1 MRRAFYII
9 IWALLPIVSHAQS
22 IADLTRK
29 AEIEKNPLHIYS
41 NIGDYNNGLYIVRKD
56 NDEEGTYAYGVVNN
70 GGTVYIPVEYNRIEF
85 TNEYGAYEDNV
96 YKCEKN
102 GKWGLVSSTNGTLLP
117 CEYNSLSNKGNGIW
131 RTFKNGKYGYVQL
144 NRLSSITTLIPC
156 IYESLGDYSS
166 DSYIHATLKGKKGM
180 IDGQNKIIIPFEYSK
195 VGNPCHTSNGNSIV
209 WVEKDGKL
217 GIYND
222 DGKELQ
228 PCDIDKAYI
237 LTEYNSIELSYTD
250 CPSTDYIYI
259 VRNGLTGLISGSTF
273 ETIIPCMYEHLSPIK
288 SNKAFYK
295 VNGKWGIIDTS
306 NKTIQLAIY
315 DNVEIDGSTL
325 SEQKMPSMAFQ
336 SNMYVLNNGKV
347 GMLKANGEDFIPV
360 KYDSLGMYSDNMLV
374 AKVGD
379 KYGFLNEEGKE
390 SVPFVYSQA
399 HNYSE
404 GLAAVVNENGKYL
417 FIDKSG
423 NVTIKPKEYDRVDNF
438 QNGTCKVYRKDKVWE
453 IDREGKKVKDSTKKL
468 EEDNVHEGSDH
479 DDIYVEN
486 TNCGNN
492 NDTTNTLTP
501 NIISTLN
508 FNDKI
513 FQHQHT
519 RADNVM
525 PHDKNKDKTELK
537 YDEIS
542 DLKKQKP
549 NGRITKID
557 CSRYNDK
564 DDDIQLSQQFSQN
577 ICKYDEVLD
586 NFSDGLLPVTK
597 NKKLGYINAKGEEV
611 IPCTLKYYI
620 EPGMDDG
627 FVIFGRFKE
636 GLAKVCSFDGESG
649 AEESFGAKNIKFGYM
664 DKMGKIII
672 PPIYQTAGDFS
683 EGKAYVS
690 SETFNGFIDTTG
702 KKLFEIKGMID
713 RNLEFVDG
721 MLMTTDTD
729 NNQYLF
735 YNSEGKVVL
744 KISMDKYWTLS
755 NFHEGLAYFEH
766 YDNINDCIDRKGF
779 IDKNGIEVLNL
790 TEYKIINSFSEG
802 LAAVSKDGNKFGF
815 INTKGEIVIPCQY
828 EGYSTE
834 GDMLEFNDFHDGVCL
849 VQTQNIYINKKNEI
863 VLRVKKGVN
872 CSDMSKGLALIN
884 EYNSGTNIS
893 TYGIVC
899 LNGYNTLD
907 HQDNDLALQRIES
920 LKVQQKIEAEK
931 SRKEQEERDLE
942 EKRRIEERRR
952 IEEIQKQNSL
962 QLGAIPNK
970 FTSYADVFK
979 LIYPS
984 KKFYFNRA
992 SSIYGIDVWFK
1003 GYLEIRANKDNG
1015 TLSIFANG
1023 IKISELY
1030 NRGKNYESVDVKDKM
1045 VRLFV
1050 RDSYDDYPLIIHL
1063 SDSKENKPYIYF
1075 EPRRGTDFRGDFDI
1089 RYRNR
1094 VLWQW
1099 VEPDVGSNSAHIIFH
1114 PTSEVEPTPIRYV
1127 MK

>member
-1 MRRAFYII
+1 MRRVLYII
-9 IWALLPIVSHAQS
+9 ILALLPMVSYAQS

-56 NDEEGTYAYGVVNN
+56 NNEECTYAYGVVNE
-70 GGTVYIPVEYNRIEF
+70 GGTVYIPVEYDQIEF

-117 CEYNSLSNKGNGIW
+117 CEYSSLSNKGNGIW
-131 RTFKNGKYGYVQL
+131 RTCKSGKYGYVQL
-144 NRLSSITTLIPC
+144 NGTSSITTLIPC

-180 IDGQNKIIIPFEYSK
+180 IDSKNKTIIPFEYSN
-195 VGNPCHTSNGNSIV
+195 VGNPCHTSNGYSII

-273 ETIIPCMYEHLSPIK
+273 ETIIPCMYEYLSPIK
-288 SNKAFYK
+288 TSKAFYK
-295 VNGKWGIIDTS
+295 ANGKWGIIDTN

-336 SNMYVLNNGKV
+336 SNMYVRNHGKE

-360 KYDSLGMYSDNMLV
+360 KYDSLGMYSENMLV
-374 AKVGD
+374 SKVGD

-404 GLAAVVNENGKYL
+404 GLAAVVDEHGKFL
-417 FIDKSG
+417 FIDKLG
-423 NVTIKPKEYDRVDNF
+423 NVAIKPKKYDRVDDF

-453 IDREGKKVKDSTKKL
+453 IDREGKKVKNSKKKV
-468 EEDNVHEGSDH
+468 EVGNVDENKSN
-479 DDIYVEN
+479 DDMYVEN
-486 TNCGNN
+486 CENVS
-492 NDTTNTLTP
+492 DTNTVYDKDLASTP
-501 NIISTLN
+501 TVISTS
-508 FNDKI
+508 
-513 FQHQHT
+513 Q
-519 RADNVM
+519 
-525 PHDKNKDKTELK
+525 
-537 YDEIS
+537 
-542 DLKKQKP
+542 P
-549 NGRITKID
+549 N
-557 CSRYNDK
+557 N
-564 DDDIQLSQQFSQN
+564 IQLSQNFSSN
-577 ICKYDEVLD
+577 ISKYDAVLG

-597 NKKLGYINAKGEEV
+597 NKKLGYINAEGEEV
-611 IPCTLKYYI
+611 IPCTKKYYI

-627 FVIFGRFKE
+627 IVKYGSFHD
-636 GLAKVCSFDGESG
+636 GLAQVYSFEGESG
-649 AEESFGAKNIKFGYM
+649 AIESQGAKNIKIGYM
-664 DKMGKIII
+664 NKLGETVI
-672 PPIYQTAGDFS
+672 PAIYDYADDFS
-683 EGKAYVS
+683 EGKAYVRS
-690 SETFNGFIDTTG
+690 NDFQGFIDTTG
-702 KKLFEIKGMID
+702 KRLFQCKQSPNDMY
-713 RNLEFVDG
+713 FSDG
-721 MLMTTDTD
+721 LVLIFDYD
-729 NNQYLF
+729 DGKYIF
-735 YNSEGKVVL
+735 YNSEGKIAL
-744 KISMDKYWTLS
+744 EIPTDKYSELHGF
-755 NFHEGLAYFEH
+755 NDGLAYYEK
-766 YDNINDCIDRKGF
+766 INNETGGIGEKGF
-779 IDKNGIEVLNL
+779 IDKSGKEVLVLSEFYIVND
-790 TEYKIINSFSEG
+790 FSEG
-802 LAAVSKDGNKFGF
+802 LASVSKDGEMYGF
-815 INTKGEIVIPCQY
+815 INTKGDLVIPCKY
-828 EGYSTE
+828 KGYIDE
-834 GDMLEFNDFHDGVCL
+834 GDIRYFHDFHDGVCL
-849 VQTQNIYINKKNEI
+849 IAAEDSLYFINKKNEV
-863 VLRVKKGVN
+863 VLNINKN
-872 CSDMSKGLALIN
+872 LSCSDMDSGVALVT
-884 EYNSGTNIS
+884 EYDNATNIS

-899 LNGYNTLD
+899 INGYNTLD

-1075 EPRRGTDFRGDFDI
+1075 EPMRGTDFRGDFDI

>member
-1 MRRAFYII
+1 M
-9 IWALLPIVSHAQS
+9 
-22 IADLTRK
+22 
-29 AEIEKNPLHIYS
+29 
-41 NIGDYNNGLYIVRKD
+41 
-56 NDEEGTYAYGVVNN
+56 
-70 GGTVYIPVEYNRIEF
+70 
-85 TNEYGAYEDNV
+85 
-96 YKCEKN
+96 
-102 GKWGLVSSTNGTLLP
+102 
-117 CEYNSLSNKGNGIW
+117 
-131 RTFKNGKYGYVQL
+131 
-144 NRLSSITTLIPC
+144 IPC
-156 IYESLGDYSS
+156 IYESLGAYSS

-180 IDGQNKIIIPFEYSK
+180 IDSKNKIIIPFEYSN
-195 VGNPCHTSNGNSIV
+195 VGNPCHTSNGYSII

-273 ETIIPCMYEHLSPIK
+273 ETIIPCMYEYLSPIK
-288 SNKAFYK
+288 TSKAFYK
-295 VNGKWGIIDTS
+295 ANGKWGIIDTN

-336 SNMYVLNNGKV
+336 SNMYVRNNGKV

-379 KYGFLNEEGKE
+379 KYGFFNEEGKE
-390 SVPFVYSQA
+390 TVPFVYSQA
-399 HNYSE
+399 HDYSE
-404 GLAAVVNENGKYL
+404 GLAAVVDEHGKFL
-417 FIDKSG
+417 FIDKLG
-423 NVTIKPKEYDRVDNF
+423 NVAIKPKKYDRVDDF
-438 QNGTCKVYRKDKVWE
+438 QNGTCIVYRKDKVWE
-453 IDREGKKVKDSTKKL
+453 IDREGKKVKNSKKKV
-468 EEDNVHEGSDH
+468 EVGNVDENKSN
-479 DDIYVEN
+479 DDMYVEN
-486 TNCGNN
+486 CENVS
-492 NDTTNTLTP
+492 DTNTVYDKDLASTP
-501 NIISTLN
+501 TVISTS
-508 FNDKI
+508 
-513 FQHQHT
+513 Q
-519 RADNVM
+519 
-525 PHDKNKDKTELK
+525 
-537 YDEIS
+537 
-542 DLKKQKP
+542 P
-549 NGRITKID
+549 N
-557 CSRYNDK
+557 N
-564 DDDIQLSQQFSQN
+564 IQLSQNFSSN
-577 ICKYDEVLD
+577 ISKYDAVLG

-597 NKKLGYINAKGEEV
+597 NKKLGYINAEGEEV
-611 IPCTLKYYI
+611 IPCTKKYYI

-627 FVIFGRFKE
+627 IVKYGSFHD
-636 GLAKVCSFDGESG
+636 GLAQVYSFEGESG
-649 AEESFGAKNIKFGYM
+649 AIESQGAKNIKIGYM
-664 DKMGKIII
+664 NKLGETVI
-672 PPIYQTAGDFS
+672 PAIYDYADDFS
-683 EGKAYVS
+683 EGKAYVRS
-690 SETFNGFIDTTG
+690 NDFQGFIDTTG
-702 KKLFEIKGMID
+702 KRLFQCKQSPNDMY
-713 RNLEFVDG
+713 FSDG
-721 MLMTTDTD
+721 LVLIFDYD
-729 NNQYLF
+729 DGKYIF
-735 YNSEGKVVL
+735 YNSEGKIAL
-744 KISMDKYWTLS
+744 EIPTDKYSELHGF
-755 NFHEGLAYFEH
+755 NDGLAYYEK
-766 YDNINDCIDRKGF
+766 INNETGGIGEKGF
-779 IDKNGIEVLNL
+779 IDKSGKEVLVLSEFYIVND
-790 TEYKIINSFSEG
+790 FSEG
-802 LAAVSKDGNKFGF
+802 LASVSKDGEMYGF
-815 INTKGEIVIPCQY
+815 INTKGDLVIPCKY
-828 EGYSTE
+828 KGYIDE
-834 GDMLEFNDFHDGVCL
+834 GDIRYFHDFHDGVCL
-849 VQTQNIYINKKNEI
+849 IAAEDSLYFINKKNEV
-863 VLRVKKGVN
+863 VLNINKN
-872 CSDMSKGLALIN
+872 LSCSDMDSGVALVT
-884 EYNSGTNIS
+884 EYDNATNIS

-899 LNGYNTLD
+899 INSYNTLD

-1003 GYLEIRANKDNG
+1003 VYLEIRANKDNG

-1075 EPRRGTDFRGDFDI
+1075 EPMRGTDFRGDFDI

>member
-336 SNMYVLNNGKV
+336 SNMYVRNNGKV

-438 QNGTCKVYRKDKVWE
+438 QNGACKVYRKDKVWE

-468 EEDNVHEGSDH
+468 EADDTHEGSGN
-479 DDIYVEN
+479 DDMYVEN
-486 TNCGNN
+486 TNYSNGI
-492 NDTTNTLTP
+492 DTNNTLTP
-501 NIISTLN
+501 NITPTLN
-508 FNDKI
+508 FNDKF
-513 FQHQHT
+513 FQHQQIKT
-519 RADNVM
+519 DNVI
-525 PHDKNKDKTELK
+525 PNNKNKDETELK

-542 DLKKQKP
+542 DLKRQKL
-549 NGRITKID
+549 NGRIKKIGCSSYNEKDDPNGLGHGLDSYEFEYDNNGMLTKYSYEAPYVGDITFH
-557 CSRYNDK
+557 YNNGKLISSSGYLGGSSFLYQKKDKTTVDIIERDK
-564 DDDIQLSQQFSQN
+564 DGGKRIVMTLNFYPNGVIKQKRILSSLVDPYN
-577 ICKYDEVLD
+577 KETVIRYD
-586 NFSDGLLPVTK
+586 T
-597 NKKLGYINAKGEEV
+597 
-611 IPCTLKYYI
+611 
-620 EPGMDDG
+620 
-627 FVIFGRFKE
+627 
-636 GLAKVCSFDGESG
+636 
-649 AEESFGAKNIKFGYM
+649 
-664 DKMGKIII
+664 
-672 PPIYQTAGDFS
+672 
-683 EGKAYVS
+683 
-690 SETFNGFIDTTG
+690 
-702 KKLFEIKGMID
+702 
-713 RNLEFVDG
+713 
-721 MLMTTDTD
+721 
-729 NNQYLF
+729 
-735 YNSEGKVVL
+735 
-744 KISMDKYWTLS
+744 
-755 NFHEGLAYFEH
+755 
-766 YDNINDCIDRKGF
+766 
-779 IDKNGIEVLNL
+779 NGIEIDDMPS
-790 TEYKIINSFSEG
+790 Y
-802 LAAVSKDGNKFGF
+802 
-815 INTKGEIVIPCQY
+815 GEI
-828 EGYSTE
+828 
-834 GDMLEFNDFHDGVCL
+834 
-849 VQTQNIYINKKNEI
+849 
-863 VLRVKKGVN
+863 
-872 CSDMSKGLALIN
+872 
-884 EYNSGTNIS
+884 IS
-893 TYGIVC
+893 
-899 LNGYNTLD
+899 
-907 HQDNDLALQRIES
+907 
-920 LKVQQKIEAEK
+920 
-931 SRKEQEERDLE
+931 
-942 EKRRIEERRR
+942 EKRDSHNNWTKRIFRDGREVIRD
-952 IEEIQKQNSL
+952 IE
-962 QLGAIPNK
+962 
-970 FTSYADVFK
+970 Y
-979 LIYPS
+979 Y
-984 KKFYFNRA
+984 
-992 SSIYGIDVWFK
+992 
-1003 GYLEIRANKDNG
+1003 
-1015 TLSIFANG
+1015 
-1023 IKISELY
+1023 
-1030 NRGKNYESVDVKDKM
+1030 
-1045 VRLFV
+1045 
-1050 RDSYDDYPLIIHL
+1050 
-1063 SDSKENKPYIYF
+1063 
-1075 EPRRGTDFRGDFDI
+1075 
-1089 RYRNR
+1089 
-1094 VLWQW
+1094 
-1099 VEPDVGSNSAHIIFH
+1099 
-1114 PTSEVEPTPIRYV
+1114 
-1127 MK
+1127 

>member
-9 IWALLPIVSHAQS
+9 ILALLPIVSHAQS

-56 NDEEGTYAYGVVNN
+56 NDEKGTYAYGVVND

-156 IYESLGDYSS
+156 IYESLGDYST
-166 DSYIHATLKGKKGM
+166 DSHIHATLKGKKGM

-315 DNVEIDGSTL
+315 YDNVEIDGSTL

-336 SNMYVLNNGKV
+336 SNMYVCNNGKV

-404 GLAAVVNENGKYL
+404 GLAAVVDEHGKFL
-417 FIDKSG
+417 FIDKLG
-423 NVTIKPKEYDRVDNF
+423 NIAIKPKEYDRVDDF

-453 IDREGKKVKDSTKKL
+453 IDREGKKVKDSKKKV
-468 EEDNVHEGSDH
+468 EVGNVDENKSN
-479 DDIYVEN
+479 DDMYVEN
-486 TNCGNN
+486 SENVS
-492 NDTTNTLTP
+492 DTNTVYDKDLASTP
-501 NIISTLN
+501 TVISTS
-508 FNDKI
+508 
-513 FQHQHT
+513 Q
-519 RADNVM
+519 
-525 PHDKNKDKTELK
+525 
-537 YDEIS
+537 
-542 DLKKQKP
+542 P
-549 NGRITKID
+549 N
-557 CSRYNDK
+557 N
-564 DDDIQLSQQFSQN
+564 IQLSQDFSSN
-577 ICKYDEVLD
+577 ISKYDAVLG

-597 NKKLGYINAKGEEV
+597 NKKLGYINAEGEEV
-611 IPCTLKYYI
+611 IPCTKKYYI

-627 FVIFGRFKE
+627 IVKYGSFHD
-636 GLAKVCSFDGESG
+636 GLAQVYSFEGESG
-649 AEESFGAKNIKFGYM
+649 AIEFQGAKNIKIGYM
-664 DKMGKIII
+664 NKLGETVI
-672 PPIYQTAGDFS
+672 PAIYDYADDFS
-683 EGKAYVS
+683 EGKAYVRS
-690 SETFNGFIDTTG
+690 NDFQGFIDTTG
-702 KKLFEIKGMID
+702 KRLFQCKQSPADM
-713 RNLEFVDG
+713 FFSDG
-721 MLMTTDTD
+721 LVLISDYD
-729 NNQYLF
+729 DGKYIF
-735 YNSEGKVVL
+735 YNSEGKIAL
-744 KISMDKYWTLS
+744 EIPTDKYFRLHGF
-755 NFHEGLAYFEH
+755 NDGLAYYEK
-766 YDNINDCIDRKGF
+766 INNETGGISEKGF
-779 IDKNGIEVLNL
+779 IDKSGKEVLVLSEFHIVND
-790 TEYKIINSFSEG
+790 FSEG
-802 LAAVSKDGNKFGF
+802 LASVSKDGEMYGF
-815 INTKGEIVIPCQY
+815 INTKGDLVIPCKY
-828 EGYSTE
+828 KGYIDE
-834 GDMLEFNDFHDGVCL
+834 GDIRYFHDFHDGVCL
-849 VQTQNIYINKKNEI
+849 IEAEDSLYFINKKNEV
-863 VLRVKKGVN
+863 VLNIKKGLL
-872 CSDMSKGLALIN
+872 CSDMDSGVALVT
-884 EYNSGTNIS
+884 EYNNATNIS

-942 EKRRIEERRR
+942 EKRR

-1063 SDSKENKPYIYF
+1063 SDSKENKPYN
-1075 EPRRGTDFRGDFDI
+1075 TL
-1089 RYRNR
+1089 N
-1094 VLWQW
+1094 Q
-1099 VEPDVGSNSAHIIFH
+1099 
-1114 PTSEVEPTPIRYV
+1114 
-1127 MK
+1127 

>member
-1 MRRAFYII
+1 MRRVLYII
-9 IWALLPIVSHAQS
+9 ILALFPMVSYAQS
-22 IADLTRK
+22 IADLARK

-56 NDEEGTYAYGVVNN
+56 NDEKGTYAYGVVND

-156 IYESLGDYSS
+156 IYESLGDYST
-166 DSYIHATLKGKKGM
+166 DSHIHATLKGKKGM

-336 SNMYVLNNGKV
+336 SNMYVCNNGKV

-404 GLAAVVNENGKYL
+404 GLAAVVDEHGKFL
-417 FIDKSG
+417 FIDKLG
-423 NVTIKPKEYDRVDNF
+423 NIAIKPKEYDRVDDF

-453 IDREGKKVKDSTKKL
+453 IDREGKKVKDSKKKV
-468 EEDNVHEGSDH
+468 EVGNVDENKSN
-479 DDIYVEN
+479 DDMYVEN
-486 TNCGNN
+486 SENVS
-492 NDTTNTLTP
+492 DTNTVYDKDLASTP
-501 NIISTLN
+501 TVISTS
-508 FNDKI
+508 
-513 FQHQHT
+513 Q
-519 RADNVM
+519 
-525 PHDKNKDKTELK
+525 
-537 YDEIS
+537 
-542 DLKKQKP
+542 P
-549 NGRITKID
+549 N
-557 CSRYNDK
+557 N
-564 DDDIQLSQQFSQN
+564 IQLSQNFSSN
-577 ICKYDEVLD
+577 ISKYDAVLG

-597 NKKLGYINAKGEEV
+597 NKKLGYINAEGEEV
-611 IPCTLKYYI
+611 IPCTKKYYI

-627 FVIFGRFKE
+627 IVKYGSFHD
-636 GLAKVCSFDGESG
+636 GLAQVYSFEGESG
-649 AEESFGAKNIKFGYM
+649 AIEFQGAKNIKIGYM
-664 DKMGKIII
+664 NKLGETVI
-672 PPIYQTAGDFS
+672 PAIYDYADDFS
-683 EGKAYVS
+683 DGKAYVRS
-690 SETFNGFIDTTG
+690 NDFQGFIDTTG
-702 KKLFEIKGMID
+702 KRLFQCKQSPADM
-713 RNLEFVDG
+713 FFSDG
-721 MLMTTDTD
+721 LVLISDYD
-729 NNQYLF
+729 AGKYIF
-735 YNSEGKVVL
+735 YNSEGKIAL
-744 KISMDKYWTLS
+744 EIPTDKYFRLHGF
-755 NFHEGLAYFEH
+755 NDGLAYYEK
-766 YDNINDCIDRKGF
+766 INNETGGISEKGF
-779 IDKNGIEVLNL
+779 IDKSGKEVLVLSEFHIVND
-790 TEYKIINSFSEG
+790 FSEG
-802 LAAVSKDGNKFGF
+802 LASVSKDGEMYGF
-815 INTKGEIVIPCQY
+815 INTKGDLVIPCKY
-828 EGYSTE
+828 KGYIDE
-834 GDMLEFNDFHDGVCL
+834 GDIRYFHDFHDGVCL
-849 VQTQNIYINKKNEI
+849 IEAEDSLYFINKKNEV
-863 VLRVKKGVN
+863 VLNIKKGLL
-872 CSDMSKGLALIN
+872 CSDMDSGVALVT
-884 EYNSGTNIS
+884 EYNNATNIS

-931 SRKEQEERDLE
+931 SHKEQEERDLE

-1030 NRGKNYESVDVKDKM
+1030 NRGKK
-1045 VRLFV
+1045 L
-1050 RDSYDDYPLIIHL
+1050 
-1063 SDSKENKPYIYF
+1063 
-1075 EPRRGTDFRGDFDI
+1075 
-1089 RYRNR
+1089 
-1094 VLWQW
+1094 
-1099 VEPDVGSNSAHIIFH
+1099 
-1114 PTSEVEPTPIRYV
+1114 
-1127 MK
+1127 

>member
-1 MRRAFYII
+1 MRRAFYINI
-9 IWALLPIVSHAQS
+9 LALLPIVSHAQS

-56 NDEEGTYAYGVVNN
+56 NDEKGTYAYGVVND

-156 IYESLGDYSS
+156 IYESLGDYST
-166 DSYIHATLKGKKGM
+166 DSHIHATLKGKKGM

-336 SNMYVLNNGKV
+336 SNMYVCNNGKV

-404 GLAAVVNENGKYL
+404 GLAAVVDEHGKFL
-417 FIDKSG
+417 FIDKLG
-423 NVTIKPKEYDRVDNF
+423 NIAIKPKEYDRVDDF

-453 IDREGKKVKDSTKKL
+453 IDREGKKVKDSKKKV
-468 EEDNVHEGSDH
+468 EVGNVDENKSN
-479 DDIYVEN
+479 DDMYVEN
-486 TNCGNN
+486 SENVS
-492 NDTTNTLTP
+492 DTNTVYDKDLASTP
-501 NIISTLN
+501 TVISTS
-508 FNDKI
+508 
-513 FQHQHT
+513 Q
-519 RADNVM
+519 
-525 PHDKNKDKTELK
+525 
-537 YDEIS
+537 
-542 DLKKQKP
+542 P
-549 NGRITKID
+549 N
-557 CSRYNDK
+557 N
-564 DDDIQLSQQFSQN
+564 IQLSQNFSSN
-577 ICKYDEVLD
+577 ISKYDAVLG

-597 NKKLGYINAKGEEV
+597 NKKLGYINAEGEEV
-611 IPCTLKYYI
+611 IPCTKKYYI

-627 FVIFGRFKE
+627 IVKYGSFHD
-636 GLAKVCSFDGESG
+636 GLAQVYSFEGESG
-649 AEESFGAKNIKFGYM
+649 AIEFQGAKNIKIGYM
-664 DKMGKIII
+664 NKLGETVI
-672 PPIYQTAGDFS
+672 PAIYDYADDFS
-683 EGKAYVS
+683 EGKAYVRS
-690 SETFNGFIDTTG
+690 NDFQGFIDTTG
-702 KKLFEIKGMID
+702 KRLFQCKQSPADM
-713 RNLEFVDG
+713 FFSDG
-721 MLMTTDTD
+721 LVLISDYD
-729 NNQYLF
+729 DGKYIF
-735 YNSEGKVVL
+735 YNSEGKIAL
-744 KISMDKYWTLS
+744 EIPTDKYFRLHGF
-755 NFHEGLAYFEH
+755 NDGLAYYEK
-766 YDNINDCIDRKGF
+766 INNETGGISEKGF
-779 IDKNGIEVLNL
+779 IDKSGKEVLVLSEFHIVND
-790 TEYKIINSFSEG
+790 FSEG
-802 LAAVSKDGNKFGF
+802 LASVSKDGEMYGF
-815 INTKGEIVIPCQY
+815 INTKGDLVIPCKY
-828 EGYSTE
+828 KGYIDE
-834 GDMLEFNDFHDGVCL
+834 GDIRYFHDFHDGVCL
-849 VQTQNIYINKKNEI
+849 IEAEDSLYFINKKNEV
-863 VLRVKKGVN
+863 VLNIKKGLL
-872 CSDMSKGLALIN
+872 CSDMDSGVALVT
-884 EYNSGTNIS
+884 EYNNATNIS

-1075 EPRRGTDFRGDFDI
+1075 EPMRGTDFRGDFDI

>member
-9 IWALLPIVSHAQS
+9 ILALLPIVSHAQS

-195 VGNPCHTSNGNSIV
+195 IGNPCQTSNGYSII

-336 SNMYVLNNGKV
+336 SNMYVRNNGKV

-468 EEDNVHEGSDH
+468 EADDTHEGSGN
-479 DDIYVEN
+479 DDMYVEN
-486 TNCGNN
+486 TNYSNGI
-492 NDTTNTLTP
+492 DTNNTLTP
-501 NIISTLN
+501 NITPTLN
-508 FNDKI
+508 FNDKF
-513 FQHQHT
+513 FQHQQIKT
-519 RADNVM
+519 DNVI
-525 PHDKNKDKTELK
+525 PNNKNKDETELK

-542 DLKKQKP
+542 DLKRQKL
-549 NGRITKID
+549 NGRIKKIGCSSYNEKDDPNGLGHGLDSYEFEYDNNGMLTKYSYEAPYVGDITFH
-557 CSRYNDK
+557 YNNGKLISSSGYLGGSSFLYQKKDKTTVDIIERDK
-564 DDDIQLSQQFSQN
+564 DGGKRIVMTLNFYPNGVIKQKRILSSLVDPYN
-577 ICKYDEVLD
+577 KETVIRYD
-586 NFSDGLLPVTK
+586 T
-597 NKKLGYINAKGEEV
+597 
-611 IPCTLKYYI
+611 
-620 EPGMDDG
+620 
-627 FVIFGRFKE
+627 
-636 GLAKVCSFDGESG
+636 
-649 AEESFGAKNIKFGYM
+649 
-664 DKMGKIII
+664 
-672 PPIYQTAGDFS
+672 
-683 EGKAYVS
+683 
-690 SETFNGFIDTTG
+690 
-702 KKLFEIKGMID
+702 
-713 RNLEFVDG
+713 
-721 MLMTTDTD
+721 
-729 NNQYLF
+729 
-735 YNSEGKVVL
+735 
-744 KISMDKYWTLS
+744 
-755 NFHEGLAYFEH
+755 
-766 YDNINDCIDRKGF
+766 
-779 IDKNGIEVLNL
+779 NGIEIDDMPS
-790 TEYKIINSFSEG
+790 Y
-802 LAAVSKDGNKFGF
+802 
-815 INTKGEIVIPCQY
+815 GEI
-828 EGYSTE
+828 
-834 GDMLEFNDFHDGVCL
+834 
-849 VQTQNIYINKKNEI
+849 
-863 VLRVKKGVN
+863 
-872 CSDMSKGLALIN
+872 
-884 EYNSGTNIS
+884 IS
-893 TYGIVC
+893 
-899 LNGYNTLD
+899 
-907 HQDNDLALQRIES
+907 
-920 LKVQQKIEAEK
+920 
-931 SRKEQEERDLE
+931 
-942 EKRRIEERRR
+942 EKRDTHNNWTKRIFRDGREVIRD
-952 IEEIQKQNSL
+952 IE
-962 QLGAIPNK
+962 
-970 FTSYADVFK
+970 Y
-979 LIYPS
+979 Y
-984 KKFYFNRA
+984 
-992 SSIYGIDVWFK
+992 
-1003 GYLEIRANKDNG
+1003 
-1015 TLSIFANG
+1015 
-1023 IKISELY
+1023 
-1030 NRGKNYESVDVKDKM
+1030 
-1045 VRLFV
+1045 
-1050 RDSYDDYPLIIHL
+1050 
-1063 SDSKENKPYIYF
+1063 
-1075 EPRRGTDFRGDFDI
+1075 
-1089 RYRNR
+1089 
-1094 VLWQW
+1094 
-1099 VEPDVGSNSAHIIFH
+1099 
-1114 PTSEVEPTPIRYV
+1114 
-1127 MK
+1127 

>member
-1 MRRAFYII
+1 MRRALYII
-9 IWALLPIVSHAQS
+9 ILALLPMVSYAQS
-22 IADLTRK
+22 IADLMRK

-41 NIGDYNNGLYIVRKD
+41 NIGDYNNGLYVVRKD
-56 NDEEGTYAYGVVNN
+56 NDEEGTYAYGVVNE
-70 GGTVYIPVEYNRIEF
+70 GGTVYIPVEYDRIEF

-117 CEYNSLSNKGNGIW
+117 CEFSSLSNKGNGIW
-131 RTFKNGKYGYVQL
+131 RTFKSGKYGYIQL

-156 IYESLGDYSS
+156 IYESLGAYSS

-180 IDGQNKIIIPFEYSK
+180 IDSKNKIIIPFEYSN
-195 VGNPCHTSNGNSIV
+195 VGNPCHTSNGYSII

-273 ETIIPCMYEHLSPIK
+273 ETIIPCMYEYLSPIK
-288 SNKAFYK
+288 TSKAFYK
-295 VNGKWGIIDTS
+295 ANGKWGIIDTN

-336 SNMYVLNNGKV
+336 SNMYVRNNGKV

-379 KYGFLNEEGKE
+379 KYGFFNEEGKE
-390 SVPFVYSQA
+390 TVPFVYSQA
-399 HNYSE
+399 HDYSE
-404 GLAAVVNENGKYL
+404 GLAAVVDEHGKFL
-417 FIDKSG
+417 FIDKLG
-423 NVTIKPKEYDRVDNF
+423 NVAIKPKKYDRVDDF
-438 QNGTCKVYRKDKVWE
+438 QNGTCIVYRKDKVWE
-453 IDREGKKVKDSTKKL
+453 IDREGKKVKNSKKKV
-468 EEDNVHEGSDH
+468 EVGNVDENKSN
-479 DDIYVEN
+479 DDMYVEN
-486 TNCGNN
+486 CENVS
-492 NDTTNTLTP
+492 DTNTVYDKDLASTP
-501 NIISTLN
+501 AVISTS
-508 FNDKI
+508 
-513 FQHQHT
+513 Q
-519 RADNVM
+519 
-525 PHDKNKDKTELK
+525 
-537 YDEIS
+537 
-542 DLKKQKP
+542 P
-549 NGRITKID
+549 N
-557 CSRYNDK
+557 N
-564 DDDIQLSQQFSQN
+564 IQLSQNFSSN
-577 ICKYDEVLD
+577 ISKYDAVLG

-597 NKKLGYINAKGEEV
+597 NKKLGYINAEGEEV
-611 IPCTLKYYI
+611 IPCTKKYYI

-627 FVIFGRFKE
+627 IVKYGSFHD
-636 GLAKVCSFDGESG
+636 GLAQVYSFEGESG
-649 AEESFGAKNIKFGYM
+649 AIESQGAKNIKIGYM
-664 DKMGKIII
+664 NKLGETVI
-672 PPIYQTAGDFS
+672 PAIYDYADDFS
-683 EGKAYVS
+683 EGKAYVRS
-690 SETFNGFIDTTG
+690 NDFQGFIDTTG
-702 KKLFEIKGMID
+702 KRLFQCKQSPNDMY
-713 RNLEFVDG
+713 FSDG
-721 MLMTTDTD
+721 LVLIFDYD
-729 NNQYLF
+729 DGKYIF
-735 YNSEGKVVL
+735 YNSEGKIAL
-744 KISMDKYWTLS
+744 EIPTDKYSELHGF
-755 NFHEGLAYFEH
+755 NDGLAYYEK
-766 YDNINDCIDRKGF
+766 INNETGGIGEKGF
-779 IDKNGIEVLNL
+779 IDKSGKEVLVLSEFYIVND
-790 TEYKIINSFSEG
+790 FSEG
-802 LAAVSKDGNKFGF
+802 LASVSKDGEMYGF
-815 INTKGEIVIPCQY
+815 INTKGDLVIPCKY
-828 EGYSTE
+828 KGYIDE
-834 GDMLEFNDFHDGVCL
+834 GDIRYFHDFHDGVCL
-849 VQTQNIYINKKNEI
+849 IAAEDSLYFINKKNEV
-863 VLRVKKGVN
+863 VLNINKN
-872 CSDMSKGLALIN
+872 LSCSDMDSGVALVT
-884 EYNSGTNIS
+884 EYDNATNIS

-899 LNGYNTLD
+899 INGYNTLD

-1075 EPRRGTDFRGDFDI
+1075 EPMRGTDFRGDFDI

>member
-1 MRRAFYII
+1 MRRALYII
-9 IWALLPIVSHAQS
+9 ILALLTMVSYAQS

-41 NIGDYNNGLYIVRKD
+41 NIGDYNNGLYVVRKD
-56 NDEEGTYAYGVVNN
+56 NDEEGTYAYGVVND
-70 GGTVYIPVEYNRIEF
+70 GGTVYIPVEYDRIEF

-117 CEYNSLSNKGNGIW
+117 CEYSSLSNKGNGIW
-131 RTFKNGKYGYVQL
+131 QTFKSGKYGYIQL

-180 IDGQNKIIIPFEYSK
+180 IDSKNKIIIPFEYSN
-195 VGNPCHTSNGNSIV
+195 VGNPCHTSNGYSII

-273 ETIIPCMYEHLSPIK
+273 ETIIPCMYEYLSPIK
-288 SNKAFYK
+288 TSKAFYK
-295 VNGKWGIIDTS
+295 ANGKWGIIDTN

-336 SNMYVLNNGKV
+336 SNMYVRNNGKV

-390 SVPFVYSQA
+390 TVPFAYSQA
-399 HNYSE
+399 HDYSE

-417 FIDKSG
+417 FIDKLG
-423 NVTIKPKEYDRVDNF
+423 NVTIKPKKYDRVDDF
-438 QNGTCKVYRKDKVWE
+438 QNGTCIVYRKDKVWE
-453 IDREGKKVKDSTKKL
+453 IDREGKKVKNSKKKV
-468 EEDNVHEGSDH
+468 EVGNVDENKSN
-479 DDIYVEN
+479 DDMYVEN
-486 TNCGNN
+486 CENVS
-492 NDTTNTLTP
+492 DTNTVYDKDLASTP
-501 NIISTLN
+501 TVISTS
-508 FNDKI
+508 
-513 FQHQHT
+513 Q
-519 RADNVM
+519 
-525 PHDKNKDKTELK
+525 
-537 YDEIS
+537 
-542 DLKKQKP
+542 P
-549 NGRITKID
+549 N
-557 CSRYNDK
+557 N
-564 DDDIQLSQQFSQN
+564 IQLSQNFSSN
-577 ICKYDEVLD
+577 ISKYDAVLG

-597 NKKLGYINAKGEEV
+597 NKKLGYINAEGEEV
-611 IPCTLKYYI
+611 IPCTKKYYI

-627 FVIFGRFKE
+627 IVKYGSFHD
-636 GLAKVCSFDGESG
+636 GLAQVYSFEGESG
-649 AEESFGAKNIKFGYM
+649 AIESQGAKNIKIGYM
-664 DKMGKIII
+664 NKLGETVI
-672 PPIYQTAGDFS
+672 PAIYDYADDFS
-683 EGKAYVS
+683 EGKAYVRS
-690 SETFNGFIDTTG
+690 NDFQGFIDTTG
-702 KKLFEIKGMID
+702 KRLFQCKQSPNDMY
-713 RNLEFVDG
+713 FSDG
-721 MLMTTDTD
+721 LVLIFDYD
-729 NNQYLF
+729 DGKYIF
-735 YNSEGKVVL
+735 YNSEGKIAL
-744 KISMDKYWTLS
+744 EIPTDKYSELHGF
-755 NFHEGLAYFEH
+755 NDGLAYYEK
-766 YDNINDCIDRKGF
+766 INNETGEIGEKGF
-779 IDKNGIEVLNL
+779 IDKSGKEVLVLSEFYMVND
-790 TEYKIINSFSEG
+790 FSEG
-802 LAAVSKDGNKFGF
+802 LASVSKDGEMYGF
-815 INTKGEIVIPCQY
+815 INTKGDLVIPCKHKGY
-828 EGYSTE
+828 IDEGGIRYSH
-834 GDMLEFNDFHDGVCL
+834 DFHDGVCL
-849 VQTQNIYINKKNEI
+849 IEAEDSLYFINKKNEV
-863 VLRVKKGVN
+863 VLNIKKGLS
-872 CSDMSKGLALIN
+872 CSDMDSGVALVT
-884 EYNSGTNIS
+884 EYDNATNIS

-899 LNGYNTLD
+899 INGYNTLD

-1075 EPRRGTDFRGDFDI
+1075 EPMRGTDFRGDFDI

>member
-1 MRRAFYII
+1 MRRVLYII
-9 IWALLPIVSHAQS
+9 ILALFPMVSYAQS
-22 IADLTRK
+22 IADLARK

-56 NDEEGTYAYGVVNN
+56 NDEKGTYAYGVVND

-156 IYESLGDYSS
+156 IYESLGDYST
-166 DSYIHATLKGKKGM
+166 DSHIHATLKGKKGM

-336 SNMYVLNNGKV
+336 SNMYVCNNGKV

-404 GLAAVVNENGKYL
+404 GLAAVVDEHGKFL
-417 FIDKSG
+417 FIDKLG
-423 NVTIKPKEYDRVDNF
+423 NIAIKPKEYDRVDDF

-453 IDREGKKVKDSTKKL
+453 IDREGKKVKDSKKKV
-468 EEDNVHEGSDH
+468 EVGNVDENKSN
-479 DDIYVEN
+479 DDMYVEN
-486 TNCGNN
+486 SENVS
-492 NDTTNTLTP
+492 DTNTVYDKDLASTP
-501 NIISTLN
+501 TVISTS
-508 FNDKI
+508 
-513 FQHQHT
+513 Q
-519 RADNVM
+519 
-525 PHDKNKDKTELK
+525 
-537 YDEIS
+537 
-542 DLKKQKP
+542 P
-549 NGRITKID
+549 N
-557 CSRYNDK
+557 N
-564 DDDIQLSQQFSQN
+564 IQLSQNFSSN
-577 ICKYDEVLD
+577 ISKYDAVLG

-597 NKKLGYINAKGEEV
+597 NKKLGYINAEGEEV
-611 IPCTLKYYI
+611 IPCTKKYYI

-627 FVIFGRFKE
+627 IVKYGSFHD
-636 GLAKVCSFDGESG
+636 GLAQVYSFEGESG
-649 AEESFGAKNIKFGYM
+649 AIEFQGAKNIKIGYM
-664 DKMGKIII
+664 NKLGETVI
-672 PPIYQTAGDFS
+672 PAIYDYADDFS
-683 EGKAYVS
+683 DGKAYVRS
-690 SETFNGFIDTTG
+690 NDFQGFIDTTG
-702 KKLFEIKGMID
+702 KRLFQCKQSPADM
-713 RNLEFVDG
+713 FFSDG
-721 MLMTTDTD
+721 LVLISDYD
-729 NNQYLF
+729 AGKYIF
-735 YNSEGKVVL
+735 YNSEGKIAL
-744 KISMDKYWTLS
+744 EIPTDKYFRLHGF
-755 NFHEGLAYFEH
+755 NDGLAYYEK
-766 YDNINDCIDRKGF
+766 INNETGGISEKGF
-779 IDKNGIEVLNL
+779 IDKSGKEVLVLSEFHIVND
-790 TEYKIINSFSEG
+790 FSEG
-802 LAAVSKDGNKFGF
+802 LASVSKDGEMYGF
-815 INTKGEIVIPCQY
+815 INTKGDLVIPCKY
-828 EGYSTE
+828 KGYIDE
-834 GDMLEFNDFHDGVCL
+834 GDIRYFHDCHDGVCL
-849 VQTQNIYINKKNEI
+849 IEAEDSLYFINKKNEV
-863 VLRVKKGVN
+863 VLNIKKGLL
-872 CSDMSKGLALIN
+872 CSDMDSGVALVT
-884 EYNSGTNIS
+884 EYNNATNIN

-931 SRKEQEERDLE
+931 SHKEQEERDLE

-1030 NRGKNYESVDVKDKM
+1030 NRGKK
-1045 VRLFV
+1045 L
-1050 RDSYDDYPLIIHL
+1050 
-1063 SDSKENKPYIYF
+1063 
-1075 EPRRGTDFRGDFDI
+1075 
-1089 RYRNR
+1089 
-1094 VLWQW
+1094 
-1099 VEPDVGSNSAHIIFH
+1099 
-1114 PTSEVEPTPIRYV
+1114 
-1127 MK
+1127 